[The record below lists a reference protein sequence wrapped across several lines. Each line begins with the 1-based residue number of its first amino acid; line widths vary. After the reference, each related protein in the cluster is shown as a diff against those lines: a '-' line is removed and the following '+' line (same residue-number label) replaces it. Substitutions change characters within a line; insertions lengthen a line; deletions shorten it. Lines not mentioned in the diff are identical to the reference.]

1 MYGGEKE
8 MLLHRK
14 ITTQLTRYKEN
25 DKPQIQQKNKIKIKG
40 CLLPLCHWP
49 QNQLVQRAVQHTSF
63 SRQLIVWM
71 YTHPVRLASTPTNP
85 KEKPLQIQ
93 KSYIHYTV
101 YMYCAP
107 LRLA

>member
-85 KEKPLQIQ
+85 KEL
-93 KSYIHYTV
+93 YTL
-101 YMYCAP
+101 YSMYCAP